1 MILTIDPGIRFA
13 AVTIFTEDDKV
24 EYSETIKF
32 NGKHSQEKRMYEFYE
47 ILCNLSKE
55 YDIRVIVAESQFVQI
70 MGNIVGMIMTYA
82 GFAEAKLIR
91 MNPSQ
96 WKKLATGKGNISEA
110 ELREKIINIFPFAD
124 TYSEHQIDTLGMYLA
139 YKNQEIGDA
148 SPSKKPS
155 KRKNARKNK
164 LS

>member
-13 AVTIFTEDDKV
+13 AITVFDEGGKV
-24 EYSETIKF
+24 EYSSTIKF
-32 NGKHSQEKRMYEFYE
+32 NGKHSQEQRMYEFYR
-47 ILCNLSKE
+47 ILCDLSAE
-55 YDIRVIVAESQFVQI
+55 YRIKTIIAESQFVQI

-96 WKKLATGKGNISEA
+96 WKKLATGKGNIGEA
-110 ELREKIINIFPFAD
+110 ELREKIINVFPFAD

-139 YKNQEIGDA
+139 YKNQESGDA
-148 SPSKKPS
+148 SPAKKPN
-155 KRKNARKNK
+155 KRKNAGKNK